1 MKLFLGGQFSLY
13 IPGHPPS
20 VEVNL
25 AEPTH
30 LNKVLA
36 GLGIPVA
43 DIHLAVVNG
52 QLVEMDE
59 AVVSDQDDVKIFP
72 PVGGGTSLKA
82 PNVFETSRASER
94 GGFKNP
100 ATT

>member
-20 VEVNL
+20 VEV
-25 AEPTH
+25 EVSKPTR
-30 LNKVLA
+30 LSKVLS

-52 QLVEMDE
+52 KLVELDE
-59 AVVSDQDDVKIFP
+59 AVVADRDEVKIFP
-72 PVGGGTSLKA
+72 PVGGG
-82 PNVFETSRASER
+82 
-94 GGFKNP
+94 
-100 ATT
+100 

>member
-20 VEVNL
+20 VEVDV
-25 AEPTH
+25 
-30 LNKVLA
+30 NKPARLSEVLS

-52 QLVEMDE
+52 NLVELNE
-59 AVVSDQDDVKIFP
+59 AVVTDHDDVKIFP
-72 PVGGGTSLKA
+72 PVGGG
-82 PNVFETSRASER
+82 
-94 GGFKNP
+94 
-100 ATT
+100 

>member
-20 VEVNL
+20 VDVEVN
-25 AEPTH
+25 EPVR
-30 LNKVLA
+30 LSEVLS

-52 QLVEMDE
+52 QLVELDE
-59 AVVSDQDDVKIFP
+59 AVVTNQDEVKIFP
-72 PVGGGTSLKA
+72 PVGGG
-82 PNVFETSRASER
+82 
-94 GGFKNP
+94 
-100 ATT
+100 

>member
-20 VEVNL
+20 VEV
-25 AEPTH
+25 EVSKPTR
-30 LNKVLA
+30 LSEVLS

-43 DIHLAVVNG
+43 DVHLAVVNG

-59 AVVSDQDDVKIFP
+59 AVVSDRDDVKIFP
-72 PVGGGTSLKA
+72 PVGGG
-82 PNVFETSRASER
+82 
-94 GGFKNP
+94 
-100 ATT
+100 

>member
-20 VEVNL
+20 VDVDVKQPARLSEVL
-25 AEPTH
+25 S
-30 LNKVLA
+30 

-43 DIHLAVVNG
+43 DIHLVVVNG

-59 AVVSDQDDVKIFP
+59 TVVSDPDEVKIFP
-72 PVGGGTSLKA
+72 PVGGG
-82 PNVFETSRASER
+82 
-94 GGFKNP
+94 
-100 ATT
+100 

>member
-20 VEVNL
+20 VDVSLNESTRLSEVL
-25 AEPTH
+25 
-30 LNKVLA
+30 L

-52 QLVEMDE
+52 KLIELDE
-59 AVVSDQDDVKIFP
+59 AVVTNQDEVKIFP
-72 PVGGGTSLKA
+72 PVGGG
-82 PNVFETSRASER
+82 
-94 GGFKNP
+94 
-100 ATT
+100 

>member
-20 VEVNL
+20 VDVEL
-25 AEPTH
+25 KEPIQ
-30 LNKVLA
+30 LSAVLA

-59 AVVSDQDDVKIFP
+59 AVVSDQDEVKIFP
-72 PVGGGTSLKA
+72 PVGGGS
-82 PNVFETSRASER
+82 
-94 GGFKNP
+94 P
-100 ATT
+100 AGSIRHH

>member
-20 VEVNL
+20 VEVEL
-25 AEPTH
+25 YEPAR
-30 LNKVLA
+30 LSDVLL

-59 AVVSDQDDVKIFP
+59 AVVSAQDEVKIFP
-72 PVGGGTSLKA
+72 PVGGG
-82 PNVFETSRASER
+82 
-94 GGFKNP
+94 
-100 ATT
+100 